1 MAVGEGGSV
10 SVNADSRFGF
20 LVCHHPAWTAKNS
33 AEMAG
38 DGDCG
43 ARHADREWEDVSA
56 FIKPC

>member
-10 SVNADSRFGF
+10 FVNADSRFGF
-20 LVCHHPAWTAKNS
+20 SCVPPPCLDSENL

-43 ARHADREWEDVSA
+43 AR
-56 FIKPC
+56 